1 MGIGIEGNEIEHFAH
16 TGTDTVAVVAF
27 ELGGGQVGCGVGN
40 HVVIDKVVVAG

>member
-27 ELGGGQVGCGVGN
+27 ELGGGQVAGGVGN